1 MNAVQT
7 ETETE
12 AKGISKLDFSF
23 PHGLVGF
30 ESVKLFSLL
39 QKDNDS
45 SHAWLQMMEG
55 PELSFLLVPSI
66 SFFPDYAPDV
76 SKDDLELL
84 KIQSPESL
92 VMYNIVTI
100 RDGGKATANLK
111 GPVFFNMDNGI
122 GGQFIAK
129 NALEFA
135 VDQPLPL

>member
-1 MNAVQT
+1 
-7 ETETE
+7 
-12 AKGISKLDFSF
+12 
-23 PHGLVGF
+23 
-30 ESVKLFSLL
+30 VKQFSLL

-66 SFFPDYAPDV
+66 SFFPDYEPDV

-92 VMYNIVTI
+92 VMYNIVTM

-111 GPVFFNMDNGI
+111 GPVLFNMDNGI

-135 VDQPLPL
+135 VDQILPF

>member
-1 MNAVQT
+1 MNAVHT

-12 AKGISKLDFSF
+12 AEGITRIDFRF
-23 PHGLVGF
+23 PHGLLGF
-30 ESVKLFSLL
+30 EGVKQFSLL

-66 SFFPDYAPDV
+66 SFFPDYAPDL

-84 KIQSPESL
+84 GIQNAESL
-92 VMYNIVTI
+92 VMYNIVTM
-100 RDGGKATANLK
+100 RDGGNATANLK
-111 GPVFFNMDNGI
+111 GPVFCNRDNGV
-122 GGQFIAK
+122 GAQFVAK
-129 NALEFA
+129 NASEFA